1 MIIIDLNQ
9 VCISNLMQQLGN
21 HLNSKLDENMLR
33 HMILNSIRS
42 YNTKFSGD
50 YGDIVIACDDRNYW
64 RRQIFPYYKANRKKT
79 RDQSEL
85 DWSTI
90 FLTLDKIKKELR
102 ENFPYKVIQ
111 IEGAEADDVIAS
123 LCQEY
128 NLQDILI
135 LSGDKDFVQLQCY
148 NNVKQYDPIRK
159 KWIKDSNPESYLYE
173 HICRGDQGDGI
184 PNILSDD
191 DTFVTS
197 KRQKPLTQKKLD
209 NFKQEGSK
217 DEAILRNFARNEQLI
232 NLAKI
237 PKNIKEMVIDK
248 YKETNE
254 VGKTKLF
261 NYFVEHK
268 LKNLME
274 HINEF

>member
-135 LSGDKDFVQLQCY
+135 LSGDKDFVQLQGY

>member
-90 FLTLDKIKKELR
+90 FSTLDKIKKELR

-217 DEAILRNFARNEQLI
+217 DDVILRNFARNEQLI
-232 NLAKI
+232 NLTKI

>member
-1 MIIIDLNQ
+1 
-9 VCISNLMQQLGN
+9 
-21 HLNSKLDENMLR
+21 
-33 HMILNSIRS
+33 MILNSIRS
-42 YNTKFSGD
+42 YNTKFSSE

-90 FLTLDKIKKELR
+90 FSTLDKIKKELR

-135 LSGDKDFVQLQCY
+135 LSGDKDFVQLQGY

>member
-42 YNTKFSGD
+42 YNTKFSSE